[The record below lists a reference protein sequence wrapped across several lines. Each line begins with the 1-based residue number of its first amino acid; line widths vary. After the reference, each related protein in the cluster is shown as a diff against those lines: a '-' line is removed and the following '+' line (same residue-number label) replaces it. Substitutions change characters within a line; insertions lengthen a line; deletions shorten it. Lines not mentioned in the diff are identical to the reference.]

1 MHDIGYFYEWVAEG
15 AAFGIKAFIAIAV
28 FVAFCVAV
36 LGVLSL
42 GAKVMGGGG
51 DVDRQEP
58 KRHTH

>member
-1 MHDIGYFYEWVAEG
+1 MDIGTFADWVAIG
-15 AAFGIKAFIAIAV
+15 ASIGIKAFFAIAV

-36 LGVLSL
+36 LGILSL

-58 KRHTH
+58 KRRPY